1 MSPLP
6 PVAVA
11 AIMTWLSFLDKVILE
26 PAIRLLNT
34 RFEPTLSLKS
44 LTPSVPLP
52 VSLPAPLPALSAPV
66 TPPLGVPISP
76 QSHLVEES
84 THFRTWPAAQVFKL
98 KLTAPLVAPPVRPE
112 PAGVFTSVMSP
123 VPTVLTVSSEAQY
136 HPDPFHL
143 RICPVVLQFGK
154 LPRPLVLS
162 LSHLNTCAVVSHH
175 TLPLAA
181 SPQATINL
189 SSTLI
194 VPEVVIGPPISPAPV
209 ATDDTPPPG
218 PPMVPAAI
226 QFSPLVSQYSV
237 APMRPLAPKARLS
250 GRA

>member
-44 LTPSVPLP
+44 LTPSV
-52 VSLPAPLPALSAPV
+52 PLPALSAPV

-226 QFSPLVSQYSV
+226 QFSPLVSQYS
-237 APMRPLAPKARLS
+237 LAPKARLS